1 MVALILSTAA
11 AWGVAGGA
19 GPFIEPTQN
28 GLFLLV
34 TAFMVSAAAPSL
46 ALSAGASVRNRAL
59 ASSEESRRL
68 LLENL
73 PDHAIFMLD
82 PAGRVATWNSGAEH
96 LYGYAANEIIGES
109 ISKLEP
115 DDQPGDLA
123 GVPSHAAKAGK
134 LALDGWRVRRDGSR
148 FWANSV
154 VSAIRDSEG
163 RLLGFAKITRDL
175 TEQRQ
180 SQEAL
185 EHTRAQL
192 ARAQKLEAL
201 GQLTGGIAH
210 DFNNLLMIIGGQADL
225 LADRSGEPRQLKSLE

>member
-46 ALSAGASVRNRAL
+46 ALSAGAAVRNRAL

-82 PAGRVATWNSGAEH
+82 AG
-96 LYGYAANEIIGES
+96 
-109 ISKLEP
+109 
-115 DDQPGDLA
+115 
-123 GVPSHAAKAGK
+123 
-134 LALDGWRVRRDGSR
+134 
-148 FWANSV
+148 
-154 VSAIRDSEG
+154 
-163 RLLGFAKITRDL
+163 
-175 TEQRQ
+175 
-180 SQEAL
+180 
-185 EHTRAQL
+185 
-192 ARAQKLEAL
+192 
-201 GQLTGGIAH
+201 GGIGPR
-210 DFNNLLMIIGGQADL
+210 DRGGARPAAAATPQRVVA
-225 LADRSGEPRQLKSLE
+225 AGHEI

>member
-46 ALSAGASVRNRAL
+46 ALSAGAAVRNRAL

-82 PAGRVATWNSGAEH
+82 AGGRIATWNSGAAR
-96 LYGYAANEIIGES
+96 LYGYAANEIIGAPV
-109 ISKLEP
+109 SKLQP
-115 DDQPGDLA
+115 DDELGLA
-123 GVPSHAAKAGK
+123 SAPSEAAETGK
-134 LALDGWRVRRDGSR
+134 VALDGWRIRRDGSR

-154 VSAIRDSEG
+154 VSAIRDPEG
-163 RLLGFAKITRDL
+163 RLLGFARITHDL

-180 SQEAL
+180 AQDAL
-185 EHTRAQL
+185 ENTRAQL
-192 ARAQKLEAL
+192 AQAQKLEAL

-210 DFNNLLMIIGGQADL
+210 DFNNLLMIIGGQAHPL
-225 LADRSGEPRQLKSLE
+225 PVPLRGPTPL